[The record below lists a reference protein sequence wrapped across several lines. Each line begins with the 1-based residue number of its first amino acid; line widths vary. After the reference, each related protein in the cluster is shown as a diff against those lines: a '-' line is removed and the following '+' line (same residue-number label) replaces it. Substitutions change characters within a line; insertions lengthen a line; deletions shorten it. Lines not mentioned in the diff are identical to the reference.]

1 MILTIEHKMQVI
13 QSEID
18 ILRDRIQEHDTGHI
32 HTTIGVL
39 NQRLEEM
46 NKERLQQ
53 QQQRNK

>member
-1 MILTIEHKMQVI
+1 MMLTVEHKMQVI

>member
-1 MILTIEHKMQVI
+1 MILTIDHKIKVI
-13 QSEID
+13 ESEID
-18 ILRDRIQEHDTGHI
+18 VLRDRIQEHDTGHI

>member
-1 MILTIEHKMQVI
+1 MMLTIEHKMQVI

-46 NKERLQQ
+46 NKERLQE
-53 QQQRNK
+53 QRNK